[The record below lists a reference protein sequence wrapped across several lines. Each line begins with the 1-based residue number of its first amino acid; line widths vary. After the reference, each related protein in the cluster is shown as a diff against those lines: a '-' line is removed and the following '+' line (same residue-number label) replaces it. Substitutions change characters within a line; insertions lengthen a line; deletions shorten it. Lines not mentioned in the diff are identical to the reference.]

1 MDLFGEFPV
10 LMLLRQVIPE
20 IRIIQNFY
28 ILGEK
33 TASILSLKN
42 QHEATFKEW

>member
-10 LMLLRQVIPE
+10 LILLRQVIPE

-28 ILGEK
+28 IFRGKNREYLISEK
-33 TASILSLKN
+33 SA
-42 QHEATFKEW
+42 